1 MSTKTNITC
10 MRSVLLLMVCLLCT
24 PFAEAQ
30 TVYYKTETSVKLHML
45 GRLGNMMGNKP
56 MTSEFFVDSMHMRS
70 NDGDRSST
78 IFSIPDGTFT
88 SMDNKKKTYFE
99 MTFDQMMSMFSA
111 SSQEAGQ
118 SMDEAG
124 YNPDDLEF
132 SISVEDLGGS
142 EKIAGYNADR
152 KLLRMEVKYTAES
165 TDDEGNAET
174 ASGKFYAISEVWVSK
189 GVPGEEIMNE
199 FGKNYADKMGK
210 AFANNNPGFMAGMQQ
225 AFMSDGRMK
234 PAMEKLAEEMKKL
247 EGTPLK
253 TISYLVVGPEDQELD
268 IDAILNKENSKAKK
282 KGGLG
287 RLARGALRGQG
298 INIGG
303 DDEPEKTEGITEQ
316 AVLTETETIYLSIEV
331 VGDDPGRYTVP
342 GNYKQVDTPAYFQT
356 EDREN

>member
-1 MSTKTNITC
+1 MRGALFLIFCIFST
-10 MRSVLLLMVCLLCT
+10 S
-24 PFAEAQ
+24 FAEAQ

-56 MTSEFFVDSMHMRS
+56 TTSEFFVDEMHMRS

-78 IFSIPDGTFT
+78 IFSIPAGTFT

-118 SMDEAG
+118 SMDDAG

-132 SISVEDLGGS
+132 SVSVEDLGGS
-142 EKIAGYNADR
+142 EKIAGYTADR
-152 KLLRMEVKYTAES
+152 KLLRMEVKYTAET
-165 TDDEGNAET
+165 TDDKGNTDT

-189 GVPGEEIMNE
+189 DVPGQEVMNE

-210 AFANNNPGFMAGMQQ
+210 AFANNNVGFMAGMQQ

-253 TISYLVVGPEDQELD
+253 TISYLVLGPDDQELD
-268 IDAILNKENSKAKK
+268 IDAILNKQEKKTKK

-287 RLARGALRGQG
+287 RLARGALRGKG

-303 DDEPEKTEGITEQ
+303 DDEPEEKAGISEQ
-316 AVLTETETIYLSIEV
+316 TVLTETETVYLSIEV
-331 VGDDPGRYTVP
+331 VGDDPGRYIVP
-342 GNYKQVDTPAYFQT
+342 GNYKQVETPAYFQK
-356 EDREN
+356 EENEN